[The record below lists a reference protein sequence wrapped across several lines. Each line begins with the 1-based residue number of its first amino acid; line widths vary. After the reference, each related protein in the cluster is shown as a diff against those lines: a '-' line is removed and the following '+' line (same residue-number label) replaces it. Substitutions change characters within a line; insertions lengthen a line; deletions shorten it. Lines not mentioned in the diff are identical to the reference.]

1 MYVRIETRRI
11 PAVKFREKRRLIA
24 SVPNVITNVI
34 GVRERE
40 HDQIV
45 PLSVAERAR
54 ARRLSFLVL
63 GFPVNDRRD
72 RFARVFADAFPNA
85 HHVAA
90 SSVDNLAAALFD
102 LLQHR
107 QFGAERRH
115 DHDIVGLQI
124 GNLGLLVTTSQ
135 ILDA

>member
-1 MYVRIETRRI
+1 HSSLICDANWSEMYVQLEPRQI
-11 PAVKFREKRRLIA
+11 PAAKFFEKRLLIA
-24 SVPNVITNVI
+24 AVPNVITNVI

-45 PLSVAERAR
+45 SLSVAERAR
-54 ARRLSFLVL
+54 ARRLGLLVL
-63 GFPVNDRRD
+63 GFTVNDRRD

-90 SSVDNLAAALFD
+90 NGVEHLAAAFFG

-107 QFGAERRH
+107 QFGADLR
-115 DHDIVGLQI
+115 
-124 GNLGLLVTTSQ
+124 
-135 ILDA
+135 